1 MRSLVTA
8 AEAGG
13 SIDVFKP
20 NEARIR
26 GAKLDAVIEYAKSVQ
41 DWPTLEAAVDQKVE
55 QIREFCDWW
64 KEAVTVRLNANSKVS
79 ADRRTPLSMADAES
93 MTGISNQQ
101 VSRWRKRIK
110 DEAAYKAT
118 LYGAAYKKL
127 MAMRGQSDVRGA
139 SGTGENEW
147 YTPAE
152 FIDRARLVL
161 GGFDLDPASSE
172 VANQTVK
179 AARIFSIQDSGLNH
193 EWFGRV
199 WMNPPYA
206 QPHIAD
212 FVEKLASEY
221 EAGRVTEAIAL
232 THNYTDTQW
241 FHRAANACSAICFTR
256 GRIGFLSPIGE
267 RAAPTQGQAF
277 FYFGSR
283 IKEFACVFSDV
294 GFVVGVMNE

>member
-1 MRSLVTA
+1 MALVPA

-26 GAKLDAVIEYAKSVQ
+26 SAKLDAVIEYAKSVQ

-55 QIREFCDWW
+55 QIREFVRWW
-64 KEAVTVRLNANSKVS
+64 DEGVGVRQHANSEDN
-79 ADRRTPLSMADAES
+79 ADRRSPLSKADAES
-93 MTGISNQQ
+93 LTGISQQQ

-152 FIDRARLVL
+152 FIDRARRVL

-256 GRIGFLSPIGE
+256 GRIGFLSPSGE